1 MTNQFFIQPKT
12 IEATA
17 TFMLIDSRVSLNKNA
32 EFNYSLCDQNGR
44 PLKHGLLTLT
54 ESQYAAWGDDDN
66 YILNLI
72 CEIEEISL
80 QTV

>member
-1 MTNQFFIQPKT
+1 MINQFFIEPKT

-17 TFMLIDSRVSLNKNA
+17 TFMLVESRVSLNKTA
-32 EFNYSLCDQNGR
+32 EFNYSLCDQKGR
-44 PLKHGLLTLT
+44 PLKHGQLSLT

-72 CEIEEISL
+72 CEQEEINL
-80 QTV
+80 KA

>member
-32 EFNYSLCDQNGR
+32 EFNYSLCDQLGR

-54 ESQYAAWGDDDN
+54 ESQYAAWGNDDN

>member
-1 MTNQFFIQPKT
+1 MINQFFIEPKT

-17 TFMLIDSRVSLNKNA
+17 TFMLIESRVSLNKTA

-44 PLKHGLLTLT
+44 SLKHGLLTLT
-54 ESQYAAWGDDDN
+54 ESQYAAWGNDDN

-72 CEIEEISL
+72 CEIEEINL